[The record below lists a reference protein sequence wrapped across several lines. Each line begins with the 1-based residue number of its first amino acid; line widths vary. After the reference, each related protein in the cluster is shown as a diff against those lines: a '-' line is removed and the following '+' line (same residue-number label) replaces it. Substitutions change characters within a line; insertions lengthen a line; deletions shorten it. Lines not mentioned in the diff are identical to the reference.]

1 MGLTAKYIPISQTW
15 SHMSTRYLAVKDENS
30 VGWMPSAPY
39 RIFSVAE
46 KMKRD
51 GTTLRVLFVDDEP
64 LILHIISRFLNRSV
78 MVKTVASAE
87 EALDEIVAQHYDLC
101 FLDIILPGMT
111 GLDAMKI
118 INELSPTTKVA
129 LMTGSHLDEAM
140 ERKIEDTAYAFIK
153 KPFELIHIKEVVDR
167 VAATSIV

>member
-1 MGLTAKYIPISQTW
+1 M
-15 SHMSTRYLAVKDENS
+15 RKDET
-30 VGWMPSAPY
+30 A
-39 RIFSVAE
+39 
-46 KMKRD
+46 
-51 GTTLRVLFVDDEP
+51 LRVLFVDDEP

-78 MVKTVASAE
+78 MAKTVTSAE

-129 LMTGSHLDEAM
+129 LMTGSPGFYEQLTQ
-140 ERKIEDTAYAFIK
+140 KIK
-153 KPFELIHIKEVVDR
+153 GN
-167 VAATSIV
+167 

>member
-1 MGLTAKYIPISQTW
+1 ML
-15 SHMSTRYLAVKDENS
+15 
-30 VGWMPSAPY
+30 SAPY
-39 RIFSVAE
+39 RIFPVVE
-46 KMKRD
+46 KMRRNE
-51 GTTLRVLFVDDEP
+51 TALQVLFVDDEP

-78 MVKTVASAE
+78 MAKTVTSAE

-140 ERKIEDTAYAFIK
+140 ERKIKDTAYAFIK

-167 VAATSIV
+167 VAATSIKQELL